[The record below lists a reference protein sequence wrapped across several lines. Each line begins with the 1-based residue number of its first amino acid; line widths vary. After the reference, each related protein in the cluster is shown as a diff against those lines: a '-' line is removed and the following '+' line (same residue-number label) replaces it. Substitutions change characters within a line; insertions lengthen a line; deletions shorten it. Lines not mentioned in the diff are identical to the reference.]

1 MDNFIEFKNVTFKY
15 GENDNEKTVIDS
27 FNLAI
32 KKGSFTVILGHNGSG
47 KSTIAKLMNGLY
59 KPNNGEVIVDGIST
73 ADSDKEIEIKRKV
86 GMVFQNPDN
95 QLLASIVEDDVAF
108 GPENLG
114 CPPDESKKRV
124 VQSLK
129 AVNMSEF
136 INHSPHHLSGGQ
148 KQRVAI
154 AGVLAMKSECIVFDE
169 PTSMLDPQGRGEIIS
184 TIERLN
190 REDGITVVL
199 ITHFMEEAANADRVI
214 VIDDGKIVADDI
226 PKNVFKNAPF
236 LKRIGLDVP
245 KTTDLVLRLKEKG
258 VNLDLNVISVEE
270 AAESIYKAFHSEGI

>member
-15 GENDNEKTVIDS
+15 GENDNEKTVIES

-59 KPNNGEVIVDGIST
+59 KPNNGEVIVDGIPT

-114 CPPDESKKRV
+114 CSPDESKKRV

-136 INHSPHHLSGGQ
+136 IYHSPHHLSGGQ